1 MTVKI
6 LIKRLL
12 KDGNLHKSAEMLIQA
27 RTNAMAAQGYIS
39 SETLRGCD
47 NPNEIVVVSM
57 WERKEDWE
65 TYRDSRS
72 RIEIE
77 EKFSD
82 LLEGPAVHAAYNLG
96 LYA

>member
-12 KDGNLHKSAEMLIQA
+12 KDGNIDKAAEMLIQA
-27 RTNAMAAQGYIS
+27 RTNAMGAQGYIS

-65 TYRDSRS
+65 RYRDNPSRM
-72 RIEIE
+72 ELE
-77 EKFSD
+77 ENFSD
-82 LLEGPAVHAAYNLG
+82 LLACPAVHSAYNLG